1 VTRTNAVGAAR
12 SQPVGGVADGRHAWI
27 DATAGIAGDMLLG
40 ALIDAGAAVA
50 EVQQAVDAVIPASV
64 SLTREAVTRAGQR
77 ATRIEVGVITT
88 DVPERSWSA
97 IRALI
102 QAAGLAEP
110 VRERAMST
118 FELLAAAEARVHG
131 IPVEAVHFHEVG
143 ALDSIAD
150 IVGVCAALHELGI
163 DTLSASTVAVGSGR
177 TRSAHGDLGIPV
189 PAGVQLATGWR
200 IVAGGTGELTT
211 PTGMALVA
219 ALCETCEDLPL
230 LELQAAGAGAGSRDI
245 PGRPNLTRVLIGA
258 RQPDDGNDD
267 SAEPAVV
274 LEANVDDFDP
284 RLWPGVLSR
293 LVDAGA
299 ADAWLVPILM
309 KKGRPAHTLAV
320 LARPDQAAR
329 LQEEVLRQTSSFG
342 VRQTAVARSA
352 LPRGWV
358 DVTVDG
364 VRLPIKIAHRNGVIW
379 QATPEFDDLD
389 RLATERAIPRA
400 ALLHAADA
408 AAAAAGLVAGA
419 PIPTDLR
426 VEHS

>member
-1 VTRTNAVGAAR
+1 MTRPDADSSAHAHDARAVPGT
-12 SQPVGGVADGRHAWI
+12 RHAWI

-40 ALIDAGAAVA
+40 ALIDAGASVA
-50 EVQQAVDAVIPASV
+50 EAQRAVDAVIPASV
-64 SLTREAVTRAGQR
+64 SLTPAAVTRAGQR
-77 ATRIEVGVITT
+77 ATRIEVRVITT

-97 IRALI
+97 IRTLI
-102 QAAGLAEP
+102 LAAGLADP
-110 VRERAMST
+110 VRERALST

-131 IPVEAVHFHEVG
+131 IPAEAVHFHEVG

-150 IVGVCAALHELGI
+150 VVGVCAALHELGI
-163 DTLSASTVAVGSGR
+163 DTMSASTVAVGAGR

-189 PAGVQLATGWR
+189 PAVVQLATGWR

-219 ALCETCEDLPL
+219 ALCDTCEDLPL
-230 LELQAAGAGAGSRDI
+230 LELETAGAGAGSRDV
-245 PGRPNLTRVLIGA
+245 PDRPNLTRVLIGA
-258 RQPDDGNDD
+258 RQPDDGIDD

-320 LARPDQAAR
+320 LARPDQAAQLR
-329 LQEEVLRQTSSFG
+329 EEMLQQTSSFG
-342 VRQTAVARSA
+342 VRQTDVTRSA

-358 DVTVDG
+358 DVTVNG
-364 VRLPIKIAHRNGVIW
+364 ARLPIKIAHRDGLIW
-379 QATPEFDDLD
+379 QATPEFDDID
-389 RLATERAIPRA
+389 RLASQRAIPRA
-400 ALLHAADA
+400 ALLQAADA

-426 VEHS
+426 VERS

>member
-1 VTRTNAVGAAR
+1 
-12 SQPVGGVADGRHAWI
+12 
-27 DATAGIAGDMLLG
+27 MLLG
-40 ALIDAGAAVA
+40 ALIDAGASVA
-50 EVQQAVDAVIPASV
+50 EAQRAVDAVIPQSV
-64 SLTREAVTRAGQR
+64 SLASSAVTRAGQR
-77 ATRIEVGVITT
+77 ATRIEVRVITT

-97 IRALI
+97 IRTLI
-102 QAAGLAEP
+102 LAADLADP
-110 VRERAMST
+110 VRERALST

-131 IPVEAVHFHEVG
+131 IPAEAVHFHEVG

-150 IVGVCAALHELGI
+150 IVGVCTALHELGI
-163 DTLSASTVAVGSGR
+163 GTLSASTVAVGSGR

-189 PAGVQLATGWR
+189 PAVVQLATGWR

-219 ALCETCEDLPL
+219 ALCETSEDLPL
-230 LELQAAGAGAGSRDI
+230 LELEAAGAGAGSRNV
-245 PGRPNLTRVLIGA
+245 PGRPNLTRVLVGT
-258 RQPDDGNDD
+258 RQPDDGIPD
-267 SAEPAVV
+267 SAAPAVL

-309 KKGRPAHTLAV
+309 KKGRPAQTLAV
-320 LARPDQAAR
+320 LARPDQAANLR
-329 LQEEVLRQTSSFG
+329 EEMLRQTSSFG
-342 VRQTAVARSA
+342 VRQTDVTRSA

-364 VRLPIKIAHRNGVIW
+364 ARLPIKIAHRDGVIW
-379 QATPEFDDLD
+379 QATPEFDDVD
-389 RLATERAIPRA
+389 RLASERAIPRA

-426 VEHS
+426 VERS

>member
-1 VTRTNAVGAAR
+1 VNRPDGEGAAR
-12 SQPVGGVADGRHAWI
+12 SRDAEGASARHAWI

-40 ALIDAGAAVA
+40 ALIDAGAPVA
-50 EVQQAVDAVIPASV
+50 KVQQAVDAVIPASV
-64 SLTREAVTRAGQR
+64 VLDSSTVSRAGQR
-77 ATRIEVGVITT
+77 ATRIEVRVITPG
-88 DVPERSWSA
+88 VPERSWSA

-102 QAAGLAEP
+102 LAADLADT
-110 VRERAMST
+110 VRERALST
-118 FELLAAAEARVHG
+118 FDLLAAAEARVHG
-131 IPVEAVHFHEVG
+131 IPAEAVHFHEVG

-163 DTLSASTVAVGSGR
+163 GSLSASTVAVGSGR
-177 TRSAHGDLGIPV
+177 MRSAHGDLGIPV
-189 PAGVQLATGWR
+189 PAVVQLATRWR

-230 LELQAAGAGAGSRDI
+230 LELQTAGAGAGSRDI

-258 RQPDDGNDD
+258 RQPYDGIDDR
-267 SAEPAVV
+267 AEPAVV

-329 LQEEVLRQTSSFG
+329 LREEVLRQTSSFG
-342 VRQTAVARSA
+342 VRQTDVARSA

-364 VRLPIKIAHRNGVIW
+364 ARLPIKIAHRNGVIW
-379 QATPEFDDLD
+379 QATPEFDDVD
-389 RLATERAIPRA
+389 RLAAERAIPRA
-400 ALLHAADA
+400 ALLHAASA
-408 AAAAAGLVAGA
+408 AAAAAGLVSGA

-426 VEHS
+426 PERG